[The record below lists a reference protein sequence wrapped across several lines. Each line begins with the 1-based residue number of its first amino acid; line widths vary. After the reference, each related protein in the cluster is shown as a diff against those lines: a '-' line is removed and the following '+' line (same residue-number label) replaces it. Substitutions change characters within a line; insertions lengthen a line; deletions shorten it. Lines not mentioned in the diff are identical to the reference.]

1 MRLFEVFE
9 LSLDLRG
16 NIMERY
22 SRFPV
27 HADTAKKAAVIYMKK
42 LYETTGIDCVS
53 LEIEGDIFDSQADM
67 EIHFSTYRRPKNK
80 E

>member
-27 HADTAKKAAVIYMKK
+27 YAETAKKASLLYMQK
-42 LYETTGIDCVS
+42 LYETTGIDSVS
-53 LEIEGDIFDSQADM
+53 LEIEGDIFDAQTDI
-67 EIHFSTYRRPKNK
+67 EIHFSTYQRPKN
-80 E
+80 